1 MPVLIMIT
9 PVDPESPVTEDAA
22 PAVLLSNRIQ
32 NISNERN
39 GASSSQMAQ
48 AERMVKRSKVVLGAG
63 QVGDNVAVPIP
74 IVDRGR
80 GDPRNLLGVIV
91 DLDENNM
98 YTINVKG
105 GILKGKFSRNQF
117 DLCPQRLLTDADV
130 DRTRTVSLRQAVSK
144 ESSSGGQ
151 GYIRCNCAGPNRC
164 KTNGCKCF
172 KNKIKCSSRC
182 HGRKISKQLN

>member
-1 MPVLIMIT
+1 MIT

-22 PAVLLSNRIQ
+22 PAVLLCNRIQ

-63 QVGDNVAVPIP
+63 QVGDNVAVLIP

-98 YTINVKG
+98 YTINVKA

-164 KTNGCKCF
+164 KTNRCKCF

-182 HGRKISKQLN
+182 HGSLLCKNK